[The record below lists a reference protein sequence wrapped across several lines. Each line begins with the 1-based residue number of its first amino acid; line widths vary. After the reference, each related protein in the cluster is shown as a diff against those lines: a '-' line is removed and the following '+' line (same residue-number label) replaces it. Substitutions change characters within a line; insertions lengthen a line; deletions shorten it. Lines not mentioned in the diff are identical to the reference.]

1 MALIGLLTISWWK
14 KSLRRHLMLPPG
26 PPRLP
31 LIGNLHQVKP
41 SAFLKSLLK
50 LSEKYGSVYTLYFG
64 SSPIVMLCGY
74 DAVKEALIDHG
85 DSFIGRGKMPLADYV
100 MKGYGILASNGE
112 RWKQLRR
119 FSLTTL
125 RNFGMGKRSTEE
137 RIQEEAH
144 YLVKKFRETQCTPF
158 DPHFHLGC
166 SASNIICSILF
177 GHRFEYEDKQF
188 LSLLNNISE
197 FLKFMNSTWGLVYF
211 NFHKL
216 IGHLPGPQNRG
227 INHLKELTE
236 YIEERIR
243 YSQETLDPDSPQHFL
258 ECFLAKMLKEEH
270 NPLTEYNMDN
280 LVNTAVALFFAGT
293 DTISATLR
301 YGFLFLLKHPEIQGQ
316 MQKEIDCVIGRQR
329 CPSMDDRN
337 QMPYTDAVIHEIQRH
352 SDIIP
357 TGIPHATIRDV
368 SFRGYLIPKGTDVY
382 PLLTTVLQDPG
393 QFPKPEEFC
402 PERFLDEQGKLKK
415 ISAFMPFSTGNR
427 MCLGEGL
434 ARQELFLFLTSIL
447 QSFTLNSQVPSELL
461 DLTPHPSSA
470 GHHPRSYLM
479 SITPRSY

>member
-1 MALIGLLTISWWK
+1 MDLPSGAGLVLIMAIIRSLTISWWK
-14 KSLRRHLMLPPG
+14 KSLQCHSMLPPG

-41 SAFLKSLLK
+41 SAFFKSLLK
-50 LSEKYGSVYTLYFG
+50 LSEQYGSVYTLYFG

-144 YLVKKFRETQCTPF
+144 YLVKKFRETQV
-158 DPHFHLGC
+158 H
-166 SASNIICSILF
+166 
-177 GHRFEYEDKQF
+177 
-188 LSLLNNISE
+188 E
-197 FLKFMNSTWGLVYF
+197 FLLG
-211 NFHKL
+211 
-216 IGHLPGPQNRG
+216 IG
-227 INHLKELTE
+227 K
-236 YIEERIR
+236 
-243 YSQETLDPDSPQHFL
+243 
-258 ECFLAKMLKEEH
+258 
-270 NPLTEYNMDN
+270 
-280 LVNTAVALFFAGT
+280 
-293 DTISATLR
+293 
-301 YGFLFLLKHPEIQGQ
+301 
-316 MQKEIDCVIGRQR
+316 MQKEIDRVIGRQR

-357 TGIPHATIRDV
+357 TGIPHATIQDV
-368 SFRGYLIPKGTDVY
+368 SFRGYLIPKGSDVY

-393 QFPKPEEFC
+393 QFSTPEEFW

-415 ISAFMPFSTGNR
+415 TSTFMPFSTGKR
-427 MCLGEGL
+427 MCPGEGL
-434 ARQELFLFLTSIL
+434 AHQELFIFLISIL
-447 QSFTLNSQVPSELL
+447 
-461 DLTPHPSSA
+461 
-470 GHHPRSYLM
+470 
-479 SITPRSY
+479 